1 MLLGVEMRP
10 GPDERFVRLG
20 NRHFVLCE
28 VAGPAKRHPGWSD
41 ASGWF
46 EYVLIEPERYYA
58 AEGRSLLPDL

>member
-20 NRHFVLCE
+20 NRYFVLCE

-46 EYVLIEPERYYA
+46 EYLLIEPAWSEA
-58 AEGRSLLPDL
+58 AEGRSRLPDP